1 MRSLFNFYPI
11 AQTAPYPMSKSTSSS
26 PGSGGR
32 VRWIVCGLLFFSIVI
47 NYLHRQIISILKPEL
62 SRELG
67 WSEIDYGMIAASWSF
82 AYAFGYLFGGRIID
96 RAGARRGLPWFVG
109 LWSLAAIAH
118 GFCAYAAEGT
128 TMTLPWLQKTESGL
142 ALATLVLP
150 MTASGFV
157 VSRIA
162 LGLLQGANFPA
173 AIKVVAEWFP
183 VKERALA
190 TGWFNTGSNVGAVIC
205 PLLVPLLYK
214 WVGWEWTFYLT
225 GAAGLVWLAAWKGL
239 YHDMAKHPRL
249 SATEREYIQA
259 GQPVEV
265 EVVPQRVPWLKL
277 LGYRAVWAYLF
288 ASILAGPAWGFYQAF
303 MPDFLNKRFELG
315 LASTGI
321 WTAIFFA
328 LAAAGGVGG
337 GWLSGKFMNQGWS
350 LNKARKL
357 TLLVCALAV
366 VPIYFAPFTTS
377 PLMAVVIIGLAGS
390 AHQGWSANLFSVVS
404 DTMPKEAI
412 SSVVGLGG
420 FVAYFTGGFVNGF
433 TGLILEKTG
442 SYVWVFAYFS
452 SMYLLSLFLL
462 QVLVPAI
469 RPRGDAS

>member
-1 MRSLFNFYPI
+1 
-11 AQTAPYPMSKSTSSS
+11 MSSTQVPGSPANPVSSAS
-26 PGSGGR
+26 PGGADGR
-32 VRWIVCGLLFFSIVI
+32 FRWVVCGLLFFSIVV

-96 RAGARRGLPWFVG
+96 RAGPKRGLPVFVG

-118 GFCAYAAEGT
+118 GFCAFIAPDAVASF
-128 TMTLPWLQKTESGL
+128 PWFKKTEGGL
-142 ALATLVLP
+142 ALATLVMP
-150 MTASGFV
+150 MTVTGFV

-225 GAAGLVWLAAWKGL
+225 GAAGLLWLVAWKAL
-239 YHDMAKHPRL
+239 YHEPKDHPRL
-249 SATEREYIQA
+249 SAGELAYIRD
-259 GQPVEV
+259 GQPATE
-265 EVVPQRVPWLKL
+265 EKPKRVSWLKL
-277 LGYRAVWAYLF
+277 LGYRAVWAYVI
-288 ASILAGPAWGFYQAF
+288 ASILAGPAWGFYQSF
-303 MPDFLNKRFELG
+303 LPDFLNKRFQLN
-315 LASTGI
+315 LASTGL

-337 GWLSGKFMNQGWS
+337 GWLSGKFMKQGWT

-357 TLLVCALAV
+357 TLLTCALAV
-366 VPIYFAPFTTS
+366 VPIYFAPFANHV
-377 PLMAVVIIGLAGS
+377 LLAVVIIGLAGS

-420 FVAYFTGGFVNGF
+420 FVAYFTGGFVNGLVGF
-433 TGLILEKTG
+433 ILEKTG
-442 SYVWVFAYFS
+442 GGYVWVFAYFS
-452 SMYLLSLFLL
+452 GMYLLSLTVL
-462 QVLVPAI
+462 QILVPRIERAE
-469 RPRGDAS
+469 A